1 MKTKVGKQLKRE
13 FMINKI
19 VRDEKKR
26 KEIGEASQVSHCKR
40 KFMEC
45 RFIENPWLTVID
57 KLGNHDTLSSPIETN
72 YQSQEQNEK
81 KNVSL

>member
-1 MKTKVGKQLKRE
+1 
-13 FMINKI
+13 
-19 VRDEKKR
+19 
-26 KEIGEASQVSHCKR
+26 
-40 KFMEC
+40 MEC

-57 KLGNHDTLSSPIETN
+57 KLGNRDTLSSPIETN

>member
-26 KEIGEASQVSHCKR
+26 KEIGEASQVSHCKKNLWNADLLKIR
-40 KFMEC
+40 G
-45 RFIENPWLTVID
+45 WL
-57 KLGNHDTLSSPIETN
+57 S
-72 YQSQEQNEK
+72 
-81 KNVSL
+81 

>member
-26 KEIGEASQVSHCKR
+26 KEIGEASQVSHCK
-40 KFMEC
+40 KIYGMQ
-45 RFIENPWLTVID
+45 I
-57 KLGNHDTLSSPIETN
+57 
-72 YQSQEQNEK
+72 Y
-81 KNVSL
+81 